1 MKTNRIFTIIV
12 TMFLVLPFNS
22 HAQFFKELGKEVGS
36 AVLSGLAT
44 SLKRENNQEEND
56 SQDDDMPTSSRPTPV
71 EGTKIVTHHPDL
83 KIKLRRC
90 EVNGKTCIIDFIITN
105 YGADTG
111 ITLSGRNGYIGE
123 SEAFDDEGNI
133 YTPAVQLANSGIR
146 EDDVSCTL
154 LNDVPIKARLQIEGV
169 SSSAT
174 MFKRIHLVAS
184 CRTLGLNS
192 NKPIMFYNIPIS
204 REGDE

>member
-44 SLKRENNQEEND
+44 SLKGENKQEENN
-56 SQDDDMPTSSRPTPV
+56 SEDDDMPTSSRIAPV

-90 EVNGKTCIIDFIITN
+90 EVNGKTCVIDLIMEN
-105 YGADTG
+105 LGSDTEIYLHG
-111 ITLSGRNGYIGE
+111 SGSTEE
-123 SEAFDDEGNI
+123 SFANDDEANR
-133 YTPAVQLANSGIR
+133 YTFSVQVTGRDLNYYSTKI
-146 EDDVSCTL
+146 EL
-154 LNDVPIKARLQIEGV
+154 LNNVPIKARIQIEGV
-169 SSSAT
+169 ESAAT
-174 MFKRIHLVAS
+174 MFKRIHLATRCES
-184 CRTLGLNS
+184 FGLYTS
-192 NKPIMFYNIPIS
+192 KPITFYNIPIS
-204 REGDE
+204 RDGDE

>member
-44 SLKRENNQEEND
+44 SLKGENKQEENN
-56 SQDDDMPTSSRPTPV
+56 SEDDDMPTSSRIAPV

-83 KIKLRRC
+83 KIKLKRC
-90 EVNGKTCIIDFIITN
+90 EVNGKTCVIDLIMTN
-105 YGADTG
+105 YGADTEIYLYG
-111 ITLSGRNGYIGE
+111 SGNTDE
-123 SEAFDDEGNI
+123 SFANDDEANR
-133 YTPAVQLANSGIR
+133 YRFSVQVTGGRLNSYASI
-146 EDDVSCTL
+146 DL

-174 MFKRIHLVAS
+174 MFKRIHLATQCES
-184 CRTLGLNS
+184 FGLYIS
-192 NKPIMFYNIPIS
+192 KPITFYNIPIS

>member
-44 SLKRENNQEEND
+44 SLKGENKQEENN
-56 SQDDDMPTSSRPTPV
+56 SEDDDMPTSSRIAPV

-90 EVNGKTCIIDFIITN
+90 EVNGKTCVIDLIMEN
-105 YGADTG
+105 LGSDT
-111 ITLSGRNGYIGE
+111 E
-123 SEAFDDEGNI
+123 SFANDDEANR
-133 YTPAVQLANSGIR
+133 YTFSVQVTGRDLNYYSTKI
-146 EDDVSCTL
+146 EL
-154 LNDVPIKARLQIEGV
+154 LNNVPIKARIQIEGV
-169 SSSAT
+169 ESAAT
-174 MFKRIHLVAS
+174 MFKRIHLATRCES
-184 CRTLGLNS
+184 FGLYTS
-192 NKPIMFYNIPIS
+192 KPITFYNIPIS
-204 REGDE
+204 RDGDE

>member
-44 SLKRENNQEEND
+44 SLKGENKQEENN
-56 SQDDDMPTSSRPTPV
+56 SEDDDMPTSSRIAPV

-83 KIKLRRC
+83 KIKLKRC
-90 EVNGKTCIIDFIITN
+90 EVNGKTCVIDLIMTN
-105 YGADTG
+105 YGADTEISLCG
-111 ITLSGRNGYIGE
+111 SGYTDE
-123 SEAFDDEGNI
+123 SFANDDEANR
-133 YTPAVQLANSGIR
+133 YRFSVQVTGGRLDSYASI
-146 EDDVSCTL
+146 DL

-174 MFKRIHLVAS
+174 MFKRIHLATRCES
-184 CRTLGLNS
+184 FGLYTS
-192 NKPIMFYNIPIS
+192 KPITFYNIPIS